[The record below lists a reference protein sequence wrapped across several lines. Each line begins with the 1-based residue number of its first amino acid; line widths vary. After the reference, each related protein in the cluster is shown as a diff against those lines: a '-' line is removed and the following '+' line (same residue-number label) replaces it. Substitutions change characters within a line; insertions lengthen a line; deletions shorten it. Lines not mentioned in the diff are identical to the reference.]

1 MWSWGDKYSYLIP
14 KLYPKKALME
24 GGNKNLMVYKKKK
37 FKMQKF
43 DFDEINGLW
52 EATYRKNV
60 LKA

>member
-1 MWSWGDKYSYLIP
+1 
-14 KLYPKKALME
+14 ME